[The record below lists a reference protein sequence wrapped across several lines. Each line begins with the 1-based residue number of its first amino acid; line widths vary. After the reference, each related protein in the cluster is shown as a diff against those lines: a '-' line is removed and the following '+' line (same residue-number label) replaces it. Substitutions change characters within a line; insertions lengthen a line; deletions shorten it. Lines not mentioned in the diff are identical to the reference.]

1 MTESQNKIMATV
13 LVQINPG
20 TVIDEDMISKLVAVN
35 CATLPI
41 TDPTLPPLTEDE
53 KKEVVAELQTRLAVR
68 MDRGACVK
76 EKNHVPW
83 YYSAKAKL
91 PSHFW
96 DRYRTYLFKNAGF
109 NSDVVDSLDAS
120 TDEMM
125 DLLSDPR
132 SNMEF
137 QRRGLVIGDVQSGKT
152 SNYIA
157 LMNKAA
163 DAGYRVIILLS
174 GTIEKLRRQTQ
185 GRVDEGFVGLDS
197 TSFNRDKNNVLVG
210 VGSID
215 PSMNGWAVTSTIS
228 DFNTGTANKLSGQLV
243 NIQVPVV
250 FVLKKNKS
258 VLEKLEAWLRL
269 FNASPVTKKIDLPML
284 MIDDEADNASVNTKD
299 NEDPT
304 AINRNIRKILKLFS
318 RASYIG
324 FTATPYANIF
334 IDPDS
339 YQDMLEDDLF
349 PRDFIYALEAPTNYI
364 GASSIFPHGGKYHY
378 MLKDNSDCENYV
390 PIKHK
395 KDYIPGSIPY
405 SLSQAVASFMLAN
418 AIRDLRGQQK
428 KHRTMMVNISIYI
441 DVQKRIAEQLDRYVR
456 EMQREIKNYYM
467 MGKTALRYS
476 SFALLKEVFDT
487 HYPDCEFGWDQIQR
501 ALHEAV
507 APIVVRYVN
516 GGNAAKNL
524 NYDEY
529 DEKDGQDGLRIIA
542 VGGYSL
548 SRGLTLEG
556 LCCSYFYRN
565 TKMYDTLMQM
575 GRWFGYRP
583 HYEDLCQIWINPDAA
598 EWYEYIAEAS
608 EELKGEVRRMQQENR
623 TPSDFGLCVRS
634 DKTALL
640 VTARNKMKTAQDYIM
655 TVSLGGNIVETP
667 FIHTNRTVL
676 EQNYEVTRQFF
687 GSIESAGIKPVV
699 NDTSMALQKQA
710 QYLNVPRDYILDY
723 LRAFQEHSMNTHFHT
738 REIVN
743 MISSADDGSLDK
755 WDVVIASGNGEKK
768 SGLGSIQ
775 QPCVGRSF
783 RIRHDCDAYQMS
795 GSKSRLGN
803 RSYAKGGLKKE
814 IADYIEKCEKAD
826 QRAHHRP
833 DRPLNQDVFF
843 KPDYMDN
850 PRNPLLVVYP
860 VELIYSTEPG
870 EQLDI
875 ERQAAVNSILLP
887 LIGLS
892 VGMPR
897 IKGKEPKQYQ
907 YKINI
912 VKYREIMGFDDDLDT
927 ETDETIED

>member
-1 MTESQNKIMATV
+1 MTESQKKIMSTV

-20 TVIDEDMISKLVAVN
+20 TIIDEQMITTLVNGN
-35 CATLPI
+35 CLMMPI
-41 TDPTLPPLTEDE
+41 TDPTLPPLTEEE
-53 KKEVVAELQTRLAVR
+53 KKEVIAELQTKLAIR

-83 YYSAKAKL
+83 YYAAKAKL

-109 NSDVVDSLDAS
+109 NSDVVDALDSS

-125 DLLSDPR
+125 DLLSNPQANVD
-132 SNMEF
+132 F

-163 DAGYRVIILLS
+163 DAGYRIIILLS

-197 TSFNRDKNNVLVG
+197 TAFIRDRNNVLVG

-215 PSMNGWAVTSTIS
+215 SSMNGWAVTSTSS
-228 DFNTGTANKLSGQLV
+228 DFNTGTANRVSGQLAHV
-243 NIQVPVV
+243 QVPVV

-258 VLEKLEAWLRL
+258 VLEKLESWLRL
-269 FNASPVTKKIDLPML
+269 YNANPVTKQIDLPML

-299 NEDPT
+299 NDAPT
-304 AINRNIRKILKLFS
+304 AINENIRKILKLFS
-318 RASYIG
+318 KASYVG

-339 YQDMLEDDLF
+339 TKEMLDDDLF

-364 GASSIFPHGGKYHY
+364 GASRIFPKDGKYHY
-378 MLKDNSDCENYV
+378 MIKDNSDCESYV

-395 KDYIPGSIPY
+395 KDFIPGSIPY

-418 AIRDLRGQQK
+418 AIRDLRGQTK
-428 KHRTMMVNISIYI
+428 KHRTMMINISIYI

-456 EMQREIKNYYM
+456 EMQREIKNYHM
-467 MGKTALRYS
+467 TGKNALQYS
-476 SFALLKEVFDT
+476 TFALLKDVFDT
-487 HYPDCEFGWDQIQR
+487 HYPNIEFSWEEVQC
-501 ALHEAV
+501 ALYKAV

-524 NYDEY
+524 NYDEC

-583 HYEDLCQIWINPDAA
+583 KYEDTCQVWINPEAV
-598 EWYEYIAEAS
+598 EWYSYIAEAS
-608 EELKGEVRRMQQENR
+608 EELKSEVRRMQHENR
-623 TPSDFGLCVRS
+623 IPKDFGLCVRS
-634 DKTALL
+634 DITALL
-640 VTARNKMKTAQDYIM
+640 VTARNKMKTAQDYTM
-655 TVSLGGNIVETP
+655 TVSLSGNIVETP
-667 FIHTNRTVL
+667 FIHVNKSILADNL
-676 EQNYEVTRQFF
+676 ELTKRLFVDME
-687 GSIESAGIKPVV
+687 ESGLRPII
-699 NDTSMALQKQA
+699 NDPKMAIKQA
-710 QYLNVPRDYILDY
+710 QYLSVPKSFVVDYF
-723 LRAFQEHSMNTHFHT
+723 RAFKEHSMNSHFHT
-738 REIVN
+738 KEIVD
-743 MISSADDGSLDK
+743 MIVGATDSSLDN
-755 WDVVIASGNGEKK
+755 WDIVIASGNGRPAEFA
-768 SGLGSIQ
+768 SVSQ
-775 QPCVGRSF
+775 SCVERSF
-783 RIRHDCDAYQMS
+783 RIRTDYEAYQMS

-803 RSYAKGGLKKE
+803 RSYAKGGLTKE
-814 IADYIEKCEKAD
+814 LAEHIEACEHEAQAAKN
-826 QRAHHRP
+826 QP
-833 DRPLNQDVFF
+833 IRPLNQDVFF
-843 KPDYMDN
+843 KPNYTDK
-850 PRNPLLVVYP
+850 PRNPLLVIYP
-860 VELIYSTEPG
+860 VQLIYSPEPG
-870 EQLDI
+870 EQIDL
-875 ERQAAVNSILLP
+875 ERQTAVNSISTP
-887 LIGLS
+887 MIGLS
-892 VGMPR
+892 VGVPR
-897 IKGKEPKQYQ
+897 IPGRETKQYQ

-912 VKYREIMGFDDDLDT
+912 VKYREIMGFDIDA
-927 ETDETIED
+927 ENEFDETIED

>member
-1 MTESQNKIMATV
+1 MTDSQKKVMSTV

-20 TVIDEDMISKLVAVN
+20 TVIDEAMISRLVDGN
-35 CATLPI
+35 CMMLSI
-41 TDPTLPPLTEDE
+41 TDPTLPPLTDEE
-53 KKEVVAELQTRLAVR
+53 KKEVVAELQTRLSVR

-83 YYSAKAKL
+83 YYAAKAKL

-96 DRYRTYLFKNAGF
+96 DRYRTFLFKDAGF

-125 DLLSDPR
+125 DLLSNPK

-215 PSMNGWAVTSTIS
+215 PSMNGWAVTSTTS
-228 DFNTGTANKLSGQLV
+228 DFNTGTASKLSGQLV
-243 NIQVPVV
+243 NIRVPVV

-269 FNASPVTKKIDLPML
+269 FNANPVTKKIDLPML

-318 RASYIG
+318 RASYVG

-339 YQDMLEDDLF
+339 NQEMLDDDLF
-349 PRDFIYALEAPTNYI
+349 PRDFIYALESPTNYI
-364 GASSIFPHGGKYHY
+364 GASRIFPKEGKYHY

-395 KDYIPGSIPY
+395 KDFIPGSIPY
-405 SLSQAVASFMLAN
+405 SLSQAVASFMLTN

-487 HYPDCEFGWDQIQR
+487 HYADCEFEWDEVQR

-524 NYDEY
+524 NYDEC

-556 LCCSYFYRN
+556 LSCSYFYRN

-583 HYEDLCQIWINPDAA
+583 HYDDLCQVWINPDAS

-634 DKTALL
+634 DITALL
-640 VTARNKMKTAQDYIM
+640 VTARNKMKTAQNYTM

-667 FIHTNRTVL
+667 FLHTNKTVL
-676 EQNYEVTRQFF
+676 EQNLEVTKQLF
-687 GSIESAGIKPVV
+687 SEIETAGIQPVI
-699 NDTSMALQKQA
+699 NNPEMALQKQA
-710 QYLNVPRDYILDY
+710 QYLNVPKQFILDY
-723 LRAFQEHSMNTHFHT
+723 LQAFTEHSMNTHFHT

-743 MISSADDGSLDK
+743 MIMSTEDNSLDK
-755 WDVVIASGNGEKK
+755 WDIVIASGNGKK
-768 SGLGSIQ
+768 GIHLGSVS

-803 RSYAKGGLKKE
+803 RSYAKGGLTKAL
-814 IADYIEKCEKAD
+814 ADHIEACEKAD
-826 QRAHHRP
+826 QKARRLP
-833 DRPLNQDVFF
+833 ERPLNQDVFF
-843 KPDYMDN
+843 KPNYVDN
-850 PRNPLLVVYP
+850 PRNPLLVIYP
-860 VELIYSTEPG
+860 VELIYSPEPG
-870 EQLDI
+870 EQVDF
-875 ERQAAVNSILLP
+875 ERQAIVNSNMQP
-887 LIGLS
+887 MIGLS

-897 IKGKEPKQYQ
+897 IKGREPKQYQ

-912 VKYREIMGFDDDLDT
+912 VKYREIMGFDDDLDA

>member
-1 MTESQNKIMATV
+1 MTDSQKKIISTV

-20 TVIDEDMISKLVAVN
+20 TIVDEQMISALVTAN
-35 CATLPI
+35 CTMLSI

-53 KKEVVAELQTRLAVR
+53 KKAVVAELQTKLAVR

-96 DRYRTYLFKNAGF
+96 DRYRTYLFRDAGF
-109 NSDVVDSLDAS
+109 NSDVVNSLDSS

-125 DLLSDPR
+125 DLLSNPKAGFD
-132 SNMEF
+132 F

-185 GRVDEGFVGLDS
+185 SRVDEGFVGLDS
-197 TSFNRDKNNVLVG
+197 TAFIRDRNNVLLG

-215 PSMNGWAVTSTIS
+215 PSMNGWAVTSTSS
-228 DFNTGTANKLSGQLV
+228 DFNTGTANRISGQLAHV
-243 NIQVPVV
+243 QVPVV

-258 VLEKLEAWLRL
+258 VLEKLESWLRIY
-269 FNASPVTKKIDLPML
+269 NANPVTKTIDLPML

-299 NEDPT
+299 NDDPT
-304 AINRNIRKILKLFS
+304 AINKNIRKILKLFS
-318 RASYIG
+318 RASYVG

-339 YQDMLEDDLF
+339 TQEMLDDDLF

-364 GASSIFPHGGKYHY
+364 GASRIFPENGKYHY
-378 MLKDNSDCENYV
+378 MVKDNSDCENYV
-390 PIKHK
+390 PIKHI
-395 KDYIPGSIPY
+395 KDYVPGTIPY

-418 AIRDLRGQQK
+418 AIRDLRGQAQ
-428 KHRTMMVNISIYI
+428 KHRTMMINISIYI

-467 MGKTALRYS
+467 TGKTALQYS
-476 SFALLKEVFDT
+476 TFALLKDVFDT
-487 HYPDCEFGWDQIQR
+487 HYSGVEFSWEEVQR

-524 NYDEY
+524 NYDEC

-583 HYEDLCQIWINPDAA
+583 KYEDICQVWINPDAV
-598 EWYEYIAEAS
+598 EWYSYIAEAS
-608 EELKGEVRRMQQENR
+608 EELKGEVRRMQEENR
-623 TPSDFGLCVRS
+623 TPKDFGLCVRS
-634 DKTALL
+634 DITALL
-640 VTARNKMKTAQDYIM
+640 VTARNKMRTAQDYTM
-655 TVSLGGNIVETP
+655 TVSLSGNIVETP
-667 FIHTNRTVL
+667 FIHTNSTVL
-676 EQNYEVTRQFF
+676 AENHTLTKSLFA
-687 GSIESAGIKPVV
+687 GIEENGIKPIQ
-699 NDTSMALQKQA
+699 DDPQMAIRQA
-710 QYLNVPRDYILDY
+710 QYLNVPNEFVVDY
-723 LRAFQEHSMNTHFHT
+723 LRAFKEHTMNSHFHT
-738 REIVN
+738 REIVD
-743 MISSADDGSLDK
+743 MIVGATDGTLDN
-755 WDVVIASGNGEKK
+755 WDIVIASGNGSKQADFA
-768 SGLGSIQ
+768 SVL
-775 QPCVGRSF
+775 QPCVERSF
-783 RIRHDCDAYQMS
+783 RIRQDCAAFQMS

-803 RSYAKGGLKKE
+803 RSYAKGGLTKVL
-814 IADYIEKCEKAD
+814 ADHIESSEHAA
-826 QRAHHRP
+826 QAARNLP
-833 DRPLNQDVFF
+833 VRPLNQDVFF
-843 KPDYMDN
+843 KPNYTEK

-860 VELIYSTEPG
+860 VQLIYSPEPG
-870 EQLDI
+870 EQVDF
-875 ERQAAVNSILLP
+875 EKQAAVNNNLVP

-892 VGMPR
+892 VGIPR

-912 VKYREIMGFDDDLDT
+912 VKYRELMGFDNEVDA
-927 ETDETIED
+927 EIDETIED

>member
-1 MTESQNKIMATV
+1 MTESQKKIMSTV

-20 TVIDEDMISKLVAVN
+20 AVIDEQMITTLVNGN
-35 CATLPI
+35 CLMMPI
-41 TDPTLPPLTEDE
+41 TDPALPPLTEEE
-53 KKEVVAELQTRLAVR
+53 KKEVIAELQTRLAIR

-83 YYSAKAKL
+83 YYAAKAKL

-96 DRYRTYLFKNAGF
+96 DRYRTYLFKDAGF
-109 NSDVVDSLDAS
+109 NSDVVNALDAS

-125 DLLSDPR
+125 DLLSNPQANVD
-132 SNMEF
+132 F

-163 DAGYRVIILLS
+163 DAGYRIIILLS

-197 TSFNRDKNNVLVG
+197 TAFIRDRNNVLVG

-215 PSMNGWAVTSTIS
+215 PSMNGWAVTSTSS
-228 DFNTGTANKLSGQLV
+228 DFNTGTANRVSGQLAHV
-243 NIQVPVV
+243 QVPVV

-258 VLEKLEAWLRL
+258 VLEKLESWLRL
-269 FNASPVTKKIDLPML
+269 YNSNPVTKQIDLPML

-299 NEDPT
+299 NDDPT
-304 AINRNIRKILKLFS
+304 AINKNIRKILKLFS
-318 RASYIG
+318 KASYVG

-339 YQDMLEDDLF
+339 TQEMLDDDLF

-364 GASSIFPHGGKYHY
+364 GASRIFPKDGKYHY
-378 MLKDNSDCENYV
+378 MIKDNSDCESYV

-418 AIRDLRGQQK
+418 AIRDLRGQTK
-428 KHRTMMVNISIYI
+428 KHRTMMINISIYI

-467 MGKTALRYS
+467 TGKNALQYS
-476 SFALLKEVFDT
+476 TFALLKDVFDT
-487 HYPDCEFGWDQIQR
+487 HYPNCEFSWKEVQCV
-501 ALHEAV
+501 LHEAV

-524 NYDEY
+524 NYDEC
-529 DEKDGQDGLRIIA
+529 DEKEGQDGLRIIA

-583 HYEDLCQIWINPDAA
+583 KYEDTCQVWINPEAV
-598 EWYEYIAEAS
+598 EWYSYIAEAS
-608 EELKGEVRRMQQENR
+608 EELKSEVRRMQHENR
-623 TPSDFGLCVRS
+623 TPKDFGLCVRS
-634 DKTALL
+634 DITALL
-640 VTARNKMKTAQDYIM
+640 VTARNKMKTAQDYSM
-655 TVSLGGNIVETP
+655 TISLSGNIVETP
-667 FIHTNRTVL
+667 FIHVNKSILADNL
-676 EQNYEVTRQFF
+676 ELTKRLFIDME
-687 GSIESAGIKPVV
+687 ESGLRPII
-699 NDTSMALQKQA
+699 NDPKMAIKQA
-710 QYLNVPRDYILDY
+710 QYLSVPKSFVIDY
-723 LRAFQEHSMNTHFHT
+723 LRAFKEHSMNSHFHT
-738 REIVN
+738 KEIVD
-743 MISSADDGSLDK
+743 MIVGATDSSLDK
-755 WDVVIASGNGEKK
+755 WDIVIASGNG
-768 SGLGSIQ
+768 SLLAVFASVS
-775 QPCVGRSF
+775 QPCVERSF
-783 RIRHDCDAYQMS
+783 RIRADYEAYQMS

-803 RSYAKGGLKKE
+803 RSYAKGGLTKE
-814 IADYIEKCEKAD
+814 AADYIEACEREA
-826 QRAHHRP
+826 QVVRNQP
-833 DRPLNQDVFF
+833 IRPLNQDVFF
-843 KPDYMDN
+843 KPNYTDK
-850 PRNPLLVVYP
+850 PRNPLLVIYP
-860 VELIYSTEPG
+860 VQLIYSFEPG
-870 EQLDI
+870 EQIDL
-875 ERQAAVNSILLP
+875 ERQAAVNSISTP

-892 VGMPR
+892 VGVPR
-897 IKGKEPKQYQ
+897 IPGREPKQYQ

-912 VKYREIMGFDDDLDT
+912 VKYREIMGFDI
-927 ETDETIED
+927 EAENESDETIED

>member
-1 MTESQNKIMATV
+1 MTESQKKIMSTV

-20 TVIDEDMISKLVAVN
+20 TIIDEQMITTLVNGN
-35 CATLPI
+35 CLMMPI
-41 TDPTLPPLTEDE
+41 TDPTLPPLTEEE
-53 KKEVVAELQTRLAVR
+53 KKEVIAELQTRLAIR

-83 YYSAKAKL
+83 YYAAKAKL

-96 DRYRTYLFKNAGF
+96 DRYRTYLFKDAGF
-109 NSDVVDSLDAS
+109 NSDVVDALDAS

-125 DLLSDPR
+125 DLLSNPQANID
-132 SNMEF
+132 F

-163 DAGYRVIILLS
+163 DAGYRIIILLS

-197 TSFNRDKNNVLVG
+197 TAFIRDRNNVLVG

-215 PSMNGWAVTSTIS
+215 PSMNGWAVTSTSS
-228 DFNTGTANKLSGQLV
+228 DFNTGTANRVSGQLAHV
-243 NIQVPVV
+243 QVPVV

-258 VLEKLEAWLRL
+258 VLEKLESWLRL
-269 FNASPVTKKIDLPML
+269 YNANPVTKQIDLPML

-299 NEDPT
+299 NDDPT
-304 AINRNIRKILKLFS
+304 AINKNIRKILKLFS
-318 RASYIG
+318 KASYVG

-339 YQDMLEDDLF
+339 TQEMLDDDLF

-364 GASSIFPHGGKYHY
+364 GASRIFPKDGKYHY
-378 MLKDNSDCENYV
+378 MIKDNSDCEGYV

-418 AIRDLRGQQK
+418 AIRDLRGQTK
-428 KHRTMMVNISIYI
+428 KHRTMMINISIYI

-467 MGKTALRYS
+467 TGKNALQYS
-476 SFALLKEVFDT
+476 TFALLKDVFDT
-487 HYPDCEFGWDQIQR
+487 HYPNIEFSWEEVQC

-524 NYDEY
+524 NYDEC

-583 HYEDLCQIWINPDAA
+583 KYEDTCQVWINPEAV
-598 EWYEYIAEAS
+598 EWYSYIAEAS
-608 EELKGEVRRMQQENR
+608 EELKSEVRRMQHENR
-623 TPSDFGLCVRS
+623 TPKDFGLCVRS
-634 DKTALL
+634 DITALL
-640 VTARNKMKTAQDYIM
+640 VTARNKMKTAQDYTM
-655 TVSLGGNIVETP
+655 TVSLSGNIVETP
-667 FIHTNRTVL
+667 FIHVNKSILADNL
-676 EQNYEVTRQFF
+676 ELTKRLFADME
-687 GSIESAGIKPVV
+687 ESGLRPII
-699 NDTSMALQKQA
+699 NDPEMAIKQA
-710 QYLNVPRDYILDY
+710 QYLSVPKSFVIDY
-723 LRAFQEHSMNTHFHT
+723 LRAFQEHSMNSHFHT
-738 REIVN
+738 KEIVD
-743 MISSADDGSLDK
+743 MIVGATDSSLDN
-755 WDVVIASGNGEKK
+755 WDIVIASGNGSLPAEFA
-768 SGLGSIQ
+768 SVS
-775 QPCVGRSF
+775 QPCVERSF
-783 RIRHDCDAYQMS
+783 RIRTDYEAYQMS

-803 RSYAKGGLKKE
+803 RSYAKGGLTKKVAE
-814 IADYIEKCEKAD
+814 HIEACEREA
-826 QRAHHRP
+826 QAARNQP
-833 DRPLNQDVFF
+833 IRPLNQDVFF
-843 KPDYMDN
+843 KPNYTDK
-850 PRNPLLVVYP
+850 PRNPLLVIYP
-860 VELIYSTEPG
+860 VQLIYSTEPG
-870 EQLDI
+870 EQIDL
-875 ERQAAVNSILLP
+875 ERQAAVNSISTP
-887 LIGLS
+887 MIGLS
-892 VGMPR
+892 VGVPR
-897 IKGKEPKQYQ
+897 IPGREPKQYQ

-912 VKYREIMGFDDDLDT
+912 VKYREIMGFDN
-927 ETDETIED
+927 EAENESDETIED

>member
-1 MTESQNKIMATV
+1 MTDSQKKIMSTV

-20 TVIDEDMISKLVAVN
+20 TIVDEQMISTLVNAN
-35 CATLPI
+35 CLMLPI
-41 TDPTLPPLTEDE
+41 TDPSLPPLTEDE
-53 KKEVVAELQTRLAVR
+53 KNEVIAELQTRLAIR

-83 YYSAKAKL
+83 YYAAKAKL
-91 PSHFW
+91 PTHFW
-96 DRYRTYLFKNAGF
+96 DRYRTYLFRDAGF

-125 DLLSDPR
+125 DLLSNPKADFD
-132 SNMEF
+132 F

-163 DAGYRVIILLS
+163 DAGYRIIILLS

-197 TSFNRDKNNVLVG
+197 TAFIRDRNNILLG

-215 PSMNGWAVTSTIS
+215 PSINGWAVTSTSS
-228 DFNTGTANKLSGQLV
+228 DFNTGTANRISGQLAHV
-243 NIQVPVV
+243 QVPVV

-258 VLEKLEAWLRL
+258 VLEKLENWLRL
-269 FNASPVTKKIDLPML
+269 YNANPVTKKIDLPML
-284 MIDDEADNASVNTKD
+284 MIDDEADNASVNTKEND
-299 NEDPT
+299 DPT
-304 AINRNIRKILKLFS
+304 AINKNIRKILKLFS
-318 RASYIG
+318 KASYVG

-339 YQDMLEDDLF
+339 TQEMLDDDLF

-364 GASSIFPHGGKYHY
+364 GASRIFPTNGKYHY
-378 MLKDNSDCENYV
+378 MIKDNSDCENYV

-395 KDYIPGSIPY
+395 KEYIPGTIPY

-418 AIRDLRGQQK
+418 AIRDLRGQTK
-428 KHRTMMVNISIYI
+428 KHRTMMINISIYI

-467 MGKTALRYS
+467 TGKTALQYS
-476 SFALLKEVFDT
+476 TFALLKDVYDE
-487 HYPDCEFGWDQIQR
+487 HYSHIEFTWDEIQR
-501 ALHEAV
+501 ALHAAV

-524 NYDEY
+524 NYDEC

-583 HYEDLCQIWINPDAA
+583 KYEDTCQVWINPDAV
-598 EWYEYIAEAS
+598 EWYSYIAEAS

-623 TPSDFGLCVRS
+623 TPKDFGLCVRS
-634 DKTALL
+634 DITALM
-640 VTARNKMKTAQDYIM
+640 VTARNKMRTAQDYTM
-655 TVSLGGNIVETP
+655 TVSLSGNIVETP
-667 FIHTNRTVL
+667 FIHTNKALLADNLR
-676 EQNYEVTRQFF
+676 VTKQLFD
-687 GSIESAGIKPVV
+687 SIEDTGILPVV
-699 NDTSMALQKQA
+699 NDPKMAIKQA
-710 QYLNVPRDYILDY
+710 QYLNVPKEYVVDY
-723 LRAFQEHSMNTHFHT
+723 LRAFKEHSMNSHFHT
-738 REIVN
+738 KEIVD
-743 MISSADDGSLDK
+743 MIVSATDASLDK
-755 WDVVIASGNGEKK
+755 WDIVIASGNG
-768 SGLGSIQ
+768 SIQ
-775 QPCVGRSF
+775 STFASVTQPCVERSF
-783 RIRHDCDAYQMS
+783 RIRHDYEAFQMS

-803 RSYAKGGLKKE
+803 RSYAKGGLTKE
-814 IADYIEKCEKAD
+814 LADHIEKCENDA
-826 QRAHHRP
+826 QRARHGEV
-833 DRPLNQDVFF
+833 RPLNQDVFF
-843 KPDYMDN
+843 KPNYTEE

-860 VELIYSTEPG
+860 VQLTYAPEPG
-870 EQLDI
+870 EQIDL
-875 ERQAAVNSILLP
+875 ERQTAKDNISEP
-887 LIGLS
+887 LVGLS
-892 VGMPR
+892 VGIPR

-912 VKYREIMGFDDDLDT
+912 VKYRELMGFDNDADS
-927 ETDETIED
+927 ESDETIED

>member
-1 MTESQNKIMATV
+1 MTESQKKIMSTV

-20 TVIDEDMISKLVAVN
+20 TIIDEQMITTLVNGN
-35 CATLPI
+35 CLMMPI
-41 TDPTLPPLTEDE
+41 TDPTLPPLTEEE
-53 KKEVVAELQTRLAVR
+53 KKEVIAELQTRLAIR

-83 YYSAKAKL
+83 YYAAKAKL

-96 DRYRTYLFKNAGF
+96 DRYRTYLFKDAGF
-109 NSDVVDSLDAS
+109 NSDVVDALDAS

-125 DLLSDPR
+125 DLLSNPQASID
-132 SNMEF
+132 F

-197 TSFNRDKNNVLVG
+197 TAFIRDRNNVLVG

-215 PSMNGWAVTSTIS
+215 PSMNGWAVTSTSS
-228 DFNTGTANKLSGQLV
+228 DFNTGTANRVSGQLAHV
-243 NIQVPVV
+243 QVPVV

-258 VLEKLEAWLRL
+258 VLEKLESWLRL
-269 FNASPVTKKIDLPML
+269 YNANPVTKQIDLPML

-299 NEDPT
+299 NDDPT
-304 AINRNIRKILKLFS
+304 AINKNIRKILKLFS
-318 RASYIG
+318 KASYVG

-339 YQDMLEDDLF
+339 TQEMLDDDLF

-364 GASSIFPHGGKYHY
+364 GASRIFPKDGKYHY
-378 MLKDNSDCENYV
+378 MIKDNSDCESYV

-418 AIRDLRGQQK
+418 AIRDLRGQTK
-428 KHRTMMVNISIYI
+428 KHRTMMINISIYI
-441 DVQKRIAEQLDRYVR
+441 DVQKRIADQLDRYVR

-467 MGKTALRYS
+467 TGKNALQYS
-476 SFALLKEVFDT
+476 TFALLKDVFDT
-487 HYPDCEFGWDQIQR
+487 HYPNIEFSWEEVQC

-524 NYDEY
+524 NYDEC

-583 HYEDLCQIWINPDAA
+583 KYEDTCQVWINPEAV
-598 EWYEYIAEAS
+598 EWYSYIAEAS
-608 EELKGEVRRMQQENR
+608 EELKSEVRRMQHENR
-623 TPSDFGLCVRS
+623 TPKDFGLCVRS
-634 DKTALL
+634 DITALL
-640 VTARNKMKTAQDYIM
+640 VTARNKMKTAQDYTM
-655 TVSLGGNIVETP
+655 TVSLSGNIVETP
-667 FIHTNRTVL
+667 FIHVNKSILADNL
-676 EQNYEVTRQFF
+676 ELTKRLFAEME
-687 GSIESAGIKPVV
+687 ESGLRPII
-699 NDTSMALQKQA
+699 NDPQMAIKQA
-710 QYLNVPRDYILDY
+710 QYLNVPKSFVIDY
-723 LRAFQEHSMNTHFHT
+723 LRAFQEHSMNSHFHT
-738 REIVN
+738 KEIVD
-743 MISSADDGSLDK
+743 MIVGATDSSLDK
-755 WDVVIASGNGEKK
+755 WDIVIASGNGSLPAEFA
-768 SGLGSIQ
+768 SVS
-775 QPCVGRSF
+775 QPCVERSF
-783 RIRHDCDAYQMS
+783 RIRTDYEAYQMS

-803 RSYAKGGLKKE
+803 RSYAKGGLTKE
-814 IADYIEKCEKAD
+814 VAEHIEACEREA
-826 QRAHHRP
+826 QAARNQP
-833 DRPLNQDVFF
+833 IRPLNQDVFF
-843 KPDYMDN
+843 KPNYTDK

-860 VELIYSTEPG
+860 VQLIYSPEPG
-870 EQLDI
+870 EQIDL
-875 ERQAAVNSILLP
+875 ERQAAVNSISTP
-887 LIGLS
+887 MIGLS
-892 VGMPR
+892 VGVPR
-897 IKGKEPKQYQ
+897 IPGREPKQYQ

-912 VKYREIMGFDDDLDT
+912 VKYREIMGFDIDA
-927 ETDETIED
+927 ENESDETIED

>member
-1 MTESQNKIMATV
+1 MTDSQKKIMSTV

-20 TVIDEDMISKLVAVN
+20 AVVDEQLI
-35 CATLPI
+35 ATLVNGNCMMLPF
-41 TDPTLPPLTEDE
+41 TDPGLPPLTEQE
-53 KKEVVAELQTRLAVR
+53 KAEVIAELQTKLAVR

-83 YYSAKAKL
+83 YYAAKAKL

-96 DRYRTYLFKNAGF
+96 DRYRTYLFRNAGF
-109 NSDVVDSLDAS
+109 NSDVVDALDAS

-125 DLLSDPR
+125 DLLSNPKADFD
-132 SNMEF
+132 F

-163 DAGYRVIILLS
+163 DAGYRIIILLS

-197 TSFNRDKNNVLVG
+197 TAFNQDKNNVLVG

-215 PSMNGWAVTSTIS
+215 PTKNGWAVTSTVS
-228 DFNTGTANKLSGQLV
+228 DFNTGTANRISGQLAH
-243 NIQVPVV
+243 IDAPVV

-258 VLEKLEAWLRL
+258 VLEKLESWLRIY
-269 FNASPVTKKIDLPML
+269 NINPVTKKIDLPML
-284 MIDDEADNASVNTKD
+284 MIDDEADNASVNTKGND
-299 NEDPT
+299 DPT
-304 AINRNIRKILKLFS
+304 AINKNIRKILKLFS
-318 RASYIG
+318 KASYVG

-339 YQDMLEDDLF
+339 TQEMLDDDLF

-364 GASSIFPHGGKYHY
+364 GASRIFPKEGKFHY
-378 MLKDNSDCENYV
+378 MIKDNSECESYV

-395 KDYIPGSIPY
+395 KDFVPGAIPY
-405 SLSQAVASFMLAN
+405 SLSKAVASFMIAN
-418 AIRDLRGQQK
+418 AVRDLRGQNK
-428 KHRTMMVNISIYI
+428 KHRTMMVNVSIYI

-467 MGKTALRYS
+467 TGKAALQYS
-476 SFALLKEVFDT
+476 SFALLKEVFDE
-487 HYPDCEFGWDQIQR
+487 HYSNVEFAWTQIQK

-529 DEKDGQDGLRIIA
+529 DEKEGQDGLRIIA

-583 HYEDLCQIWINPDAA
+583 KYEDLCQVWINPDAV
-598 EWYEYIAEAS
+598 EWYSYIAEAS

-623 TPSDFGLCVRS
+623 TPKDFGLCVRS
-634 DKTALL
+634 DITALL
-640 VTARNKMKTAQDYIM
+640 VTARNKMKTAQDYTM
-655 TVSLGGNIVETP
+655 TISLSGNIVETP
-667 FIHTNRTVL
+667 FIHTNKNILAENL
-676 EQNYEVTRQFF
+676 ELTKRLFE
-687 GSIESAGIKPVV
+687 GIEESGIQPVQ
-699 NDTSMALQKQA
+699 DDLRMAIKQA
-710 QYLNVPRDYILDY
+710 QYLNVPKSFIVDY
-723 LRAFQEHSMNTHFHT
+723 LRAFKEHSMNSHFHT
-738 REIVN
+738 KDIVDMIVN
-743 MISSADDGSLDK
+743 AEDGSLDK
-755 WDVVIASGNGEKK
+755 WDIAIASGDGEHFAEFASVSQK
-768 SGLGSIQ
+768 
-775 QPCVGRSF
+775 CVKRSF
-783 RIRHDCDAYQMS
+783 RIRTDCDAFQMS

-803 RSYAKGGLKKE
+803 RSYAKGGLTRTV
-814 IADYIEKCEKAD
+814 ADYIEKCEKDA
-826 QRAHHRP
+826 QAARHQP
-833 DRPLNQDVFF
+833 IRPLNQDVFF
-843 KPDYMDN
+843 KPDYTDK

-860 VELIYSTEPG
+860 VQLMYEPKQG
-870 EQLDI
+870 EDYDI
-875 ERQAAVNSILLP
+875 SRQAAVDNTVYP

-892 VGMPR
+892 VGIPR
-897 IKGKEPKQYQ
+897 IKGREPKQYQ

-912 VKYREIMGFDDDLDT
+912 VKYRELMGFEDGADA
-927 ETDETIED
+927 EADESIED

>member
-1 MTESQNKIMATV
+1 MTDSQKKIISTV

-20 TVIDEDMISKLVAVN
+20 TVVDEQMITTLVHAN
-35 CATLPI
+35 CLMLPL
-41 TDPTLPPLTEDE
+41 TDPGLLPLTEAE
-53 KKEVVAELQTRLAVR
+53 KAEVIAELQTRLAVR

-83 YYSAKAKL
+83 YYAAKAKL

-109 NSDVVDSLDAS
+109 NADVVDALDAS

-125 DLLSDPR
+125 DLLSNPKAEFD
-132 SNMEF
+132 F

-163 DAGYRVIILLS
+163 DAGYRVIVLLS

-197 TSFNRDKNNVLVG
+197 TAFNRDKNNVLVG
-210 VGSID
+210 VGGID
-215 PSMNGWAVTSTIS
+215 PSINGWAVTSTTS
-228 DFNTGTANKLSGQLV
+228 DFNTGTASRLSGQLAHV
-243 NIQVPVV
+243 QVPVV
-250 FVLKKNKS
+250 FVLKKNKT
-258 VLEKLEAWLRL
+258 VLERLESWLRIY
-269 FNASPVTKKIDLPML
+269 NANPVTKKIDLPL
-284 MIDDEADNASVNTKD
+284 LLIDDEADNASVNTAGT
-299 NEDPT
+299 EDPT
-304 AINRNIRKILKLFS
+304 AINKNIRKILRLFS
-318 RASYIG
+318 KASYVG

-339 YQDMLEDDLF
+339 TQEMLDDDLF

-364 GASSIFPHGGKYHY
+364 GATRIFPEDGKFHY

-395 KDYIPGSIPY
+395 KDFIPGRIPY

-418 AIRDLRGQQK
+418 AIRDLRGQTK
-428 KHRTMMVNISIYI
+428 KHRTMMINISIYI

-467 MGKTALRYS
+467 TGKNALLYA
-476 SFALLKEVFDT
+476 SFALLKDVFDE
-487 HYPDCEFGWDQIQR
+487 HYSGVEFSWEQVQR

-524 NYDEY
+524 NYDEC
-529 DEKDGQDGLRIIA
+529 DEKDGQEGLRIIA

-583 HYEDLCQIWINPDAA
+583 HYEDTCQVWINPDAVK
-598 EWYEYIAEAS
+598 WYSDIAEAS

-623 TPSDFGLCVRS
+623 TPQDFGLCVRS
-634 DKTALL
+634 DNTALL
-640 VTARNKMKTAQDYIM
+640 VTARNKMKTAQDYTM
-655 TVSLGGNIVETP
+655 TVSLSGNIVETP
-667 FIHTNRTVL
+667 FIHTNKTVL
-676 EQNYEVTRQFF
+676 IGNLEATKQLFKT
-687 GSIESAGIKPVV
+687 IEESGICAVV
-699 NDTSMALQKQA
+699 NDPKMALQKQA
-710 QYLNVPRDYILDY
+710 QYLDVPKEFVADY
-723 LRAFQEHSMNTHFHT
+723 LRAFTEHSMNSHFHT
-738 REIVN
+738 KEIVD
-743 MISSADDGSLDK
+743 MISNATDGSLDK
-755 WDVVIASGNGEKK
+755 WDVVIASGNGARMAEF
-768 SGLGSIQ
+768 GSVK
-775 QPCVGRSF
+775 QPCVERSF
-783 RIRHDCDAYQMS
+783 RIRQDCDAYQMS

-803 RSYAKGGLKKE
+803 RTYAKGGLTKE
-814 IADYIEKCEKAD
+814 IAGRIEESEKAA
-826 QRAHHRP
+826 QRARHLP
-833 DRPLNQDVFF
+833 ERPLNQDVFF
-843 KPDYMDN
+843 KPNYTEV

-860 VELIYSTEPG
+860 VELIYRPEVGEPV
-870 EQLDI
+870 DF
-875 ERQAAVNSILLP
+875 ERQSAVNAVDIP
-887 LIGLS
+887 LIGIS

-897 IKGKEPKQYQ
+897 IQGKEPKQYQ
-907 YKINI
+907 YKINL
-912 VKYREIMGFDDDLDT
+912 VKYREIMGFDNDSDI
-927 ETDETIED
+927 ESDETIED